1 MPPLLP
7 TGSRTRLLLTSAGAL
22 LLLVAAG
29 WALTARRV
37 PPHVPMVNV
46 VRGEFVDVVELQG
59 EIRPLRSRVVSAPMQ
74 AGELQIVKLA
84 KNGATVS
91 EGDLLVEF
99 DASTIQR
106 TRQEKQSE
114 LRQAQA
120 EIDQARAQARIAE
133 EDTRTALMRARYDV
147 DRAALDVVDRNFVA
161 RLELERARLT
171 LDDARQRLREAEAR
185 AKADQAAHQ
194 AAVASAER
202 KREKVQADLDRA
214 ERALLALQLRAPT
227 AGVVNI
233 LPNYRTSG
241 MMSAGQEFREGD
253 RAWSGAAILELPDLT
268 SVRLTA
274 RLEEADRGRIGVG
287 QPAVARLD
295 AIPDREYRATVSDI
309 SLLTRVDFSSGWPP
323 PKDFD
328 LTLDLDDADARLK
341 PGMSAAVRI
350 QVGRLADALLVP
362 ADAVSLVNG
371 RPTVYRLDGSSFVAC
386 PVEIARRGREQIAVS
401 AGVEPGDRLAARRP
415 PADLI
420 ADR

>member
-1 MPPLLP
+1 MAPLLLS
-7 TGSRTRLLLTSAGAL
+7 GSRARLSLTATGVAL
-22 LLLVAAG
+22 ALFAAG

-37 PPHVPMVNV
+37 PPQVPMVDV

-194 AAVASAER
+194 AAVAAAER

-295 AIPDREYRATVSDI
+295 AIPDREYRATVSNI

-328 LTLDLDDADARLK
+328 LTLELDDADARLK

-386 PVEIARRGREQIAVS
+386 PVEITRRGREQIAVS
-401 AGVEPGDRLAARRP
+401 AGVEAGDRLAARRP